1 MSPWALLLLATG
13 ACLTLQAVAFAVA
26 RRLDNYSVVDPCWA
40 LCLVLTAALYG
51 HFGAAPFPR
60 RVAVTGLVAV
70 WGLRHAY
77 LLLRHRVIGKP
88 EEGRYVALRA
98 KWTPAGFFVFF
109 LAQGLLAVLLSA
121 PFLLAVGDTGPV
133 PRAVEVGALALFTVG
148 LVGEMVADA
157 QLGAWRRD
165 PAHRGRTC
173 RAGLWSWSRH
183 PNYFFE
189 LVIWAA
195 FALGATAAPG
205 GALAWTAPAL
215 LALLIVR
222 VTGIPPTEAQALRSR
237 GDDYRAYQREVSVL
251 VPWPPRR
258 RPT

>member
-1 MSPWALLLLATG
+1 M
-13 ACLTLQAVAFAVA
+13 
-26 RRLDNYSVVDPCWA
+26 
-40 LCLVLTAALYG
+40 TA
-51 HFGAAPFPR
+51 
-60 RVAVTGLVAV
+60 LVAV

-98 KWTPAGFFVFF
+98 KWTPGGFYVFF

-133 PRAVEVGALALFTVG
+133 PRTVELVALALFAVG
-148 LVGEMVADA
+148 LVGEVVADA
-157 QLGAWRRD
+157 QLAAFKRD
-165 PAHRGRTC
+165 PANRGHTC
-173 RAGLWSWSRH
+173 RAGLWAWSRH

-189 LVIWAA
+189 LVIWAS

-205 GALAWTAPAL
+205 RALAWTAPAL

-222 VTGIPPTEAQALRSR
+222 VTGIPPTEAQALRTR